1 MWYAKNTDEGG
12 NLISLVTYE
21 DSAPI
26 FTEEDS
32 GWVEIT
38 KEEYESIM
46 AKMEEERLKIEEEK
60 RKLIESM
67 EEEEIDA

>member
-1 MWYAKNTDEGG
+1 MWYAKNTDERG

-32 GWVEIT
+32 GWFEIT